1 MHRFFVFD
9 GYAATG
15 LAGSQ
20 SRVGRT
26 STARLQG
33 LSLRLAQIVQL
44 SFPPRGGHWSSYD

>member
-33 LSLRLAQIVQL
+33 LSLRLAQIVQFWL
-44 SFPPRGGHWSSYD
+44 